1 MPIQIFFGVHF
12 YKLPGGKVL
21 NLLTDEFNGWEIYA
35 SVRSYLKKRVLTAS
49 HDKTEH
55 KYQDVMVEVPGQD

>member
-35 SVRSYLKKRVLTAS
+35 SVRSYL
-49 HDKTEH
+49 
-55 KYQDVMVEVPGQD
+55 